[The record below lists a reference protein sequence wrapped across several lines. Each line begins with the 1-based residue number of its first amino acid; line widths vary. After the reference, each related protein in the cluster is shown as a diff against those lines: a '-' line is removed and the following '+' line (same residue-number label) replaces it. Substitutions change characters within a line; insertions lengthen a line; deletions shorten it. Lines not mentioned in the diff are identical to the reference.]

1 MKRSLAFMLVM
12 VMLLCLLPSTAFA
25 STTVTREG
33 TYTKVSVKWPDAW
46 VSIPRNVTAQIYL
59 DGKLVEE
66 HDVSGKGTSAKLT
79 LTIKDGYKY
88 AYEYENG
95 GASTQDPRAEI
106 EGGTITLQNLASAGL
121 SEGSREAVYSTS
133 ELIFHK
139 TNANIKLYLTTRGSK
154 ASNHNNVITDYRY
167 INEIRKHRHGF
178 THKVFEDRTD
188 INFTYGVERIWG
200 SISNINAA
208 KLNLYLRTLQ
218 DTGNSEPDDV
228 AYAWDM
234 YGIDSKYTDITL
246 QSDKY
251 WFYVPCFKGQG
262 GYYGGSWVYDN
273 VGPGQN
279 QVRFGSTAVKKLG
292 KAEDLPGYNIYAFPL
307 EIPLTKIES
316 GDLCTVKQVNK
327 ATDGS
332 TNDHGIDVRFVKVFL
347 NGQHKA
353 DADNT
358 VQEKTNGILF
368 PNRGDNMKAS
378 DIDVTNTPLGNQYHR
393 EIVVKENDKTYEI
406 HYYNYIYELN
416 LNANGGSV
424 NPAQMTSDHAVP
436 DRSYTFSNLPTPTR
450 AGYDFLGWADSQADA
465 DNGKVSYNA
474 GDSLTLNY
482 TNGTDGQSGVTE
494 KTIYAVWKATEVETK
509 AITLKYDGNG
519 TDVSGVPGSQ
529 TNHVTSDETTTFK
542 ISDAKP
548 SRAGYKFLGWAAN
561 KNATAAD
568 YTAGVDYTVS
578 TSNTEYTLYGIWE
591 KLSISYDELKGLI
604 GDISVS
610 CVSEGAHEPKTT
622 QLINGSYSESQEG
635 DTLTVTIKADEYVNF
650 YNEQVKE
657 KTHRVYGE
665 TEKIVVL
672 KYDHTKDA
680 WEVESGKPVEFR
692 VTCAEDI
699 PQPPVDPDKDI
710 WNGNDLVVKVH
721 CETGGHDDKEYPLL
735 KGHFD
740 LSTKDPNGNDIT
752 SSNPW
757 KGKDGKYYCYIN
769 INNAAYCD
777 TYSKE
782 TDIGAEHE
790 LCDPTAEGERY
801 QLIYEE
807 RDVEGGGKGGKWKLV
822 GKTTIPTI
830 NVRHDTTIP
839 GSVSAVTKTRLKAVP
854 EGVTLPED
862 VTINKEETV
871 TFTDNNTSAT
881 LLYEFTVKGTAGTE
895 VTIADSG
902 AKFFNPNNTTVD
914 NSIEVTIGEDG
925 TATVYGYK
933 TFTKDNIQEGNLNNT
948 ATATNK
954 DKPDD
959 NATGSSD
966 VPAEYKPTE
975 ITGEV
980 KNVEK
985 KRILAV
991 PAGVTL
997 PENVTINKEETV
1009 IFTDN
1014 NLDATL
1020 LYAFTV
1026 TGTPGAEVVIK
1037 DTGATFI
1044 DDNGKPVNDE
1054 ITVTLPVAGENE
1066 AETSTTVY
1074 GYRTFSVDDIQ
1085 NGKLVNNAT
1094 ANVEG
1099 DGKTEHDE
1107 EKVDAED
1114 NRTLKNTLTVK
1125 KLVSGN
1131 AANTKEEFPFKA
1143 TFTFPVPVASP
1154 TQDGVTYGETV
1165 EINFELAHDQTR
1177 TFSYTSDAELKTKID
1192 KWMEEYKA
1200 YGLYTGDN
1208 VFAMLRYKVE
1218 ETDTKGYT
1226 LATSDNAEGNAA
1238 GHNTVTFTNTKNKPN
1253 DDHGGHYHPTT
1264 TPVPVIVIP
1273 PKTGDMPFWYSI
1285 AQFLG
1290 LVK

>member
-1 MKRSLAFMLVM
+1 MKRSLAFMLVI
-12 VMLLCLLPSTAFA
+12 VMLLCMLPSTAFA
-25 STTVTREG
+25 KTDTITSSIATVTLDWKTPSLIDYDVDVE
-33 TYTKVSVKWPDAW
+33 
-46 VSIPRNVTAQIYL
+46 IYL
-59 DGKLVEE
+59 DGTQIAKQ
-66 HDVSGKGTSAKLT
+66 HARGNGTPVGIALN
-79 LTIKDGYKY
+79 IKDGYKY
-88 AYEYENG
+88 VYDKYDADHTATATIISI
-95 GASTQDPRAEI
+95 ASD
-106 EGGTITLQNLASAGL
+106 GL
-121 SEGSREAVYSTS
+121 SNGSKQAKYSGNLNLMNFS
-133 ELIFHK
+133 ETTTVKI
-139 TNANIKLYLTTRGSK
+139 YLKSRGSEAK
-154 ASNHNNVITDYRY
+154 PKNYDNIITNYVKRDD
-167 INEIRKHRHGF
+167 ILNKNHGF
-178 THKVFEDRTD
+178 THKVFEWRDD
-188 INFTYGVERIWG
+188 INFTYYVERTPG
-200 SISNINAA
+200 VISNNFAA
-208 KLNLYLRTLQ
+208 KLKFQKYDLQ
-218 DTGNSEPDDV
+218 GKPVGSEDI
-228 AYAWDM
+228 AYAWNMHDLD
-234 YGIDSKYTDITL
+234 GPTKLTL
-246 QSDKY
+246 ASDNY
-251 WFYVPCFKGQG
+251 WFETHCVSGFENKAFYTV
-262 GYYGGSWVYDN
+262 DN
-273 VGPGQN
+273 VAGGDN
-279 QVRFGSTAVKKLG
+279 QICFGSSALKTVKL
-292 KAEDLPGYNIYAFPL
+292 ENLPGYVIRAFPL
-307 EIPLTKIES
+307 NIPLTSEE
-316 GDLCTVKQVNK
+316 LCTVKQVNK
-327 ATDGS
+327 ATDDDCCTSG
-332 TNDHGIDVRFVKVFL
+332 HGKEMRHVEVYL
-347 NGQHKA
+347 NGVKKA
-353 DADNT
+353 DANNT
-358 VQEKTNGILF
+358 IDGTPNVVYF
-368 PNRGDNMKAS
+368 PDRGDDMKAN
-378 DIDVTNTPLGNQYHR
+378 DIVVTNTPLGEQYYC
-393 EIVVKENDKTYEI
+393 EIVVDEDTKTYNI

-424 NPAQMTSDHAVP
+424 NPALMTSGDQAVP
-436 DRSYTFSNLPTPTR
+436 DRSYKFSNLPTPTR
-450 AGYDFLGWADSQADA
+450 AGYDFRGWADSQADA

-830 NVRHDTTIP
+830 NVRHATTVP
-839 GSVSAVTKTRLKAVP
+839 GSVSEVTKTRLTTVP
-854 EGVTLPED
+854 DGVTLPNG
-862 VTINKEETV
+862 VTINADEPV
-871 TFTDNNTSAT
+871 T
-881 LLYEFTVKGTAGTE
+881 
-895 VTIADSG
+895 
-902 AKFFNPNNTTVD
+902 
-914 NSIEVTIGEDG
+914 
-925 TATVYGYK
+925 
-933 TFTKDNIQEGNLNNT
+933 
-948 ATATNK
+948 
-954 DKPDD
+954 
-959 NATGSSD
+959 
-966 VPAEYKPTE
+966 
-975 ITGEV
+975 
-980 KNVEK
+980 
-985 KRILAV
+985 
-991 PAGVTL
+991 
-997 PENVTINKEETV
+997 
-1009 IFTDN
+1009 FTDN

-1026 TGTPGAEVVIK
+1026 TGTPGAKVVIK

-1044 DDNGKPVNDE
+1044 IGNGQTVNDE

>member
-25 STTVTREG
+25 KTDTITSSIATVTLDWNGLGVGYDVDVE
-33 TYTKVSVKWPDAW
+33 
-46 VSIPRNVTAQIYL
+46 IYL
-59 DGKLVEE
+59 DGVQKAKQ
-66 HDVSGKGTSAKLT
+66 HAQGKGPIVGIALNIDDGYNYVYDKCDANKLATVTINPIASDGLSNGSKQAKYSGNLT
-79 LTIKDGYKY
+79 LVDT
-88 AYEYENG
+88 
-95 GASTQDPRAEI
+95 R
-106 EGGTITLQNLASAGL
+106 
-121 SEGSREAVYSTS
+121 
-133 ELIFHK
+133 K
-139 TNANIKLYLTTRGSK
+139 TTTVKLYLKSRGSEAK
-154 ASNHNNVITDYRY
+154 PNNYDNIITNYVKRDDVF
-167 INEIRKHRHGF
+167 NKNHGF
-178 THKVFEDRTD
+178 THKVFEWRDD
-188 INFTYGVERIWG
+188 INFTYYVERTPG
-200 SISNINAA
+200 VISNNFAA
-208 KLNLYLRTLQ
+208 KLKFQKYDLQ
-218 DTGNSEPDDV
+218 GKPVGSEDI
-228 AYAWDM
+228 AYAWNMHDLD
-234 YGIDSKYTDITL
+234 GPTKLTL
-246 QSDKY
+246 ASDNY
-251 WFYVPCFKGQG
+251 WFETHCVSGFENKAFYTV
-262 GYYGGSWVYDN
+262 DN
-273 VGPGQN
+273 VAGGDN
-279 QVRFGSTAVKKLG
+279 QICFGSSALKTVKL
-292 KAEDLPGYNIYAFPL
+292 ENLPGYVIRAFPL
-307 EIPLTKIES
+307 NIPLTSEE
-316 GDLCTVKQVNK
+316 LCTVKQVNK
-327 ATDGS
+327 ATDDDCCTFG
-332 TNDHGIDVRFVKVFL
+332 HGKEMRHVEVYL
-347 NGQHKA
+347 NGVKKA
-353 DADNT
+353 DANNT
-358 VQEKTNGILF
+358 IDGTPNVVYF

-378 DIDVTNTPLGNQYHR
+378 DIVVTNTNLENQYYH

-406 HYYNYIYELN
+406 HYYNYIYKLN
-416 LNANGGSV
+416 LNANDGTG
-424 NPAQMTSDHAVP
+424 ATEQRTSGEQAVP
-436 DRSYTFSNLPTPTR
+436 NRSYTFENLPSMER
-450 AGYDFLGWADSQADA
+450 EGYTFLGWADSQADA

-494 KTIYAVWKATEVETK
+494 KTIYAVWQATGDAKVP
-509 AITLKYDGNG
+509 ITLSYDGNG
-519 TDVSGVPGSQ
+519 GTDTVTGVPTQQ
-529 TNHVTSDETTTFK
+529 TSYVNAGESASFTIPTD
-542 ISDAKP
+542 KP
-548 SRAGYKFLGWAAN
+548 SRAGYKFLGWATAN
-561 KNATAAD
+561 DGTGTTNKPGDTFTTSQNA
-568 YTAGVDYTVS
+568 
-578 TSNTEYTLYGIWE
+578 TLYGIWE
-591 KLSISYDELKGLI
+591 KLSISYGDLKGLI

-610 CVSEGAHEPKTT
+610 CVSAGAHEPKTT

-635 DTLTVTIKADEYVNF
+635 DTLTVTINAGEYVKF
-650 YNEQVKE
+650 YNEQVTE
-657 KTHRVYGE
+657 KTHRVYGD
-665 TEKIVVL
+665 TAKIVVL

-699 PQPPVDPDKDI
+699 PQPPVDPDEDI
-710 WNGNDLVVKVH
+710 WNWNEPVVKVN

-830 NVRHDTTIP
+830 NVKHATTNP
-839 GSVSAVTKTRLKAVP
+839 GSVSAVTKTRLTDVANVP
-854 EGVTLPED
+854 
-862 VTINKEETV
+862 
-871 TFTDNNTSAT
+871 
-881 LLYEFTVKGTAGTE
+881 
-895 VTIADSG
+895 
-902 AKFFNPNNTTVD
+902 
-914 NSIEVTIGEDG
+914 
-925 TATVYGYK
+925 
-933 TFTKDNIQEGNLNNT
+933 
-948 ATATNK
+948 
-954 DKPDD
+954 
-959 NATGSSD
+959 
-966 VPAEYKPTE
+966 
-975 ITGEV
+975 
-980 KNVEK
+980 
-985 KRILAV
+985 
-991 PAGVTL
+991 L
-997 PENVTINKEETV
+997 PENVTINTDETV
-1009 IFTDN
+1009 KFTDDN
-1014 NLDATL
+1014 TSATL

-1044 DDNGKPVNDE
+1044 KNTTPISTVPQQ
-1054 ITVTLPVAGENE
+1054 ITVTLPAAVGDET
-1066 AETSTTVY
+1066 ETSTTVY
-1074 GYRTFSVDDIQ
+1074 GYRTFSVDDIE

-1094 ANVEG
+1094 ANVTNG
-1099 DGKTEHDE
+1099 DPNNDKTGTED
-1107 EKVDAED
+1107 VPALD
-1114 NRTLKNTLTVK
+1114 NRTLYNTLTVK

-1131 AANTKEEFPFKA
+1131 AANTTEKFPFKA

-1226 LATSDNAEGNAA
+1226 LTTNGDAEGEAK